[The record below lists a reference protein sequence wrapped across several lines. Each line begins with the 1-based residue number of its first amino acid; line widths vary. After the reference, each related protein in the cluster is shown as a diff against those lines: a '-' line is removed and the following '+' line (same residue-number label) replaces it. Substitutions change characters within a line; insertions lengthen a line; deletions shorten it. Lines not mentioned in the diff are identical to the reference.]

1 MKTSKRTKA
10 VMVGHAVCIE
20 QPRPEW
26 EAVKWKF
33 ATVLQ
38 GWEDGSALVEFDRAY
53 FGGSPK
59 RERAVFSASE
69 IKHVVMNDYL
79 RHNACERLLLIA
91 RCSELRALASL
102 CTNGYLKQGEHSDRL
117 RAALERR
124 VQRLIGEV
132 GALDRADR
140 SRTARIAFAARYGL
154 HNSCTAL
161 VPVDGRAS

>member
-38 GWEDGSALVEFDRAY
+38 GWE
-53 FGGSPK
+53 
-59 RERAVFSASE
+59 
-69 IKHVVMNDYL
+69 
-79 RHNACERLLLIA
+79 
-91 RCSELRALASL
+91 ALASL